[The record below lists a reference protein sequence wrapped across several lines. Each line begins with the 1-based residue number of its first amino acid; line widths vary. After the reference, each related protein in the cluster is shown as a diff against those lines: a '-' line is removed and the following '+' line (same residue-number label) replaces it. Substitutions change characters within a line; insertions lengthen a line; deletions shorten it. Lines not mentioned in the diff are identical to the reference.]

1 MNTIPTRR
9 QLILFMLVCAS
20 VTLAAGCSVAAPTA
34 VPPTAIS
41 QAASPTPAPAQASA
55 QTAYWPTRG
64 WRTSTPE
71 EQGMDPQKLAA
82 MLEDVKQKKLN
93 LHSLLVIRGGY
104 IVSETYFRSYDQNS
118 QHEIYSCT
126 KSFISTLVG
135 IAIDKGYISS
145 INLPVVDSFPGRT
158 FENMDARKQTM
169 TLENLLTMTSGLAW
183 DDDDATIGRLY
194 RSADWVKFVLDTP
207 MTVPPG
213 TKFNY
218 CSGCSHVM
226 SALLQQR
233 TEIKTREFAQQV
245 LFEPLGISN
254 ANWNTDSTGIPIGG
268 WGLQIAAR
276 DMAKLGFLY
285 LHDGIWDGQ
294 QIVSSGWVDA
304 ATQQHTGTDTDLG
317 YGYQWW
323 TYPSLHAYTALGRY
337 GQTIFVSP
345 DLDLIVVTTA
355 MLDNHDEIFRL
366 IEDYIVPAAQ
376 KS

>member
-9 QLILFMLVCAS
+9 QLILFMLLN
-20 VTLAAGCSVAAPTA
+20 TLGILAAGCSG
-34 VPPTAIS
+34 
-41 QAASPTPAPAQASA
+41 ASPTTTPTTAPTPAAALAITSTQTPAPV
-55 QTAYWPTRG
+55 AYWPTSG
-64 WRTSTPE
+64 WRASAPE
-71 EQGMDPQKLAA
+71 EQGMDSQKLEA
-82 MLEDVKQKKLN
+82 MLGDAKQKKLN

-135 IAIDKGYISS
+135 IAIDKGYISGV
-145 INLPVVDSFPGRT
+145 NLPIVDSFPGRS

-183 DDDDATIGRLY
+183 DDVDTTIGKLY
-194 RSADWVKFVLDTP
+194 RSGDWVKFVLDTP

-226 SALLQQR
+226 SALLQQK
-233 TEIKTREFAQQV
+233 TGMKTRDFAQQV

-254 ANWNTDSTGIPIGG
+254 ANWSTDSTGIPIGG
-268 WGLQIAAR
+268 WGLQITAR

-285 LHDGIWDGQ
+285 LHNGNWDGQ

-304 ATQQHTGTDTDLG
+304 ATQQHTGTDTDRG

-337 GQTIFVSP
+337 GQTIFVIP

-366 IEDYIVPAAQ
+366 VEDYIVPAAQ